1 MGQRDASKYSVT
13 KTYKNLI
20 ENKLEDFSVIQGFW
34 ELLNVDIHWAGHS
47 ISDSQI
53 YLLLFYRT

>member
-34 ELLNVDIHWAGHS
+34 ELLNVDTHRVGHS
-47 ISDSQI
+47 ISDFQV
-53 YLLLFYRT
+53 YLFLLYRT

>member
-34 ELLNVDIHWAGHS
+34 ELLNVDTHQVGHS
-47 ISDSQI
+47 ISDFQV
-53 YLLLFYRT
+53 YLFLLYRT

>member
-20 ENKLEDFSVIQGFW
+20 ENKLEDFSVIQGF
-34 ELLNVDIHWAGHS
+34 
-47 ISDSQI
+47 
-53 YLLLFYRT
+53 

>member
-34 ELLNVDIHWAGHS
+34 ELLNVDTHRVGHS
-47 ISDSQI
+47 ISDFQI
-53 YLLLFYRT
+53 YLFLLYRT